1 MPTERKNIYGGKEM
15 YMYSVIPQNRTE
27 LNPLYFY
34 TERDGQAA
42 CTPVGCLRNH
52 NNNNNN
58 IIQQARGDG
67 AF

>member
-1 MPTERKNIYGGKEM
+1 M